1 MKIQRRPTNV
11 LLPVPLVLV
20 SVAGDDGGRPD
31 IVTLAWAGTVCS
43 APPMLSVSV
52 RPSRHSYR
60 LLQRSHEFVVNV
72 PRAAQARQVDLC
84 GNTSGRDT
92 DKFAACGFHPVAAT
106 RVRAPMIAECPINI
120 ECVTRHRLSLGAH
133 DLFIGEIVAVHYD
146 EEVLDDHGR
155 LQVGNV
161 DPLAYVHG
169 EYWTLGHKVGSYGF
183 TVGDAPVEADE
194 SEDEGPEPPAGT
206 VTRADAEG
214 SHAGADA

>member
-20 SVAGDDGGRPD
+20 SVAGDAGGRPD

-43 APPMLSVSV
+43 APPMLSVSI

-60 LLQRSHEFVVNV
+60 LLQASHEFVVNV

-92 DKFAACGFHPVAAT
+92 DKFAACGFHAVPAA
-106 RVRAPMIAECPINI
+106 RVRAPLIAECPINI

-133 DLFIGEIVAVHYD
+133 DLFVGEIVAVHFD
-146 EEVLDDHGR
+146 EEVLDERGR
-155 LQVGNV
+155 LQADSV
-161 DPLAYVHG
+161 DALAYVHG
-169 EYWTLGHKVGSYGF
+169 EYWTLGRKVGSYGF
-183 TVGDAPVEADE
+183 TVGSAPVEADE
-194 SEDEGPEPPAGT
+194 SEDEGPEPPAGPAPP
-206 VTRADAEG
+206 VGAEG
-214 SHAGADA
+214 SQAGADA

>member
-20 SVAGDDGGRPD
+20 SVAGDEGSPPD

-52 RPSRHSYR
+52 RPSRHSYA
-60 LLQRSHEFVVNV
+60 LLQRRHEFVVNL
-72 PRAAQARQVDLC
+72 PRARQARQVDLC

-92 DKFAACGFHPVAAT
+92 DKFAACGFHPVAAA

-133 DLFIGEIVAVHYD
+133 DLFVGEIVAVHYD
-146 EEVLDDHGR
+146 EEVLDEHGR
-155 LQVGNV
+155 LQVAAV
-161 DPLAYVHG
+161 DALAYVHG
-169 EYWTLGHKVGSYGF
+169 EYWTLGRKVGSYGF
-183 TVGDAPVEADE
+183 TVGDAPVEVDE
-194 SEDEGPEPPAGT
+194 SEDVGPEP
-206 VTRADAEG
+206 
-214 SHAGADA
+214 SAGAASGSDVGGSQAGAGA